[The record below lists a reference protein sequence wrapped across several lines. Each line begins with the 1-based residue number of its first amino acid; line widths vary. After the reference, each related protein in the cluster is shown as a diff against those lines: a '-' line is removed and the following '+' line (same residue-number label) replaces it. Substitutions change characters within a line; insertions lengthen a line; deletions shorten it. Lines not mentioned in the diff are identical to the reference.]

1 MLVNDDLFRKEDCPV
16 SASLSMVAPVL
27 QERFQHQLIGKV
39 KGLVEA
45 LFNTVMKQEQLFF
58 LGCLPYERCPQ
69 RRGRRNGYQHRCL
82 ESRWGTLQLRIP
94 RTRETETPFRSVLI
108 DRYRRR
114 RRHLEQLICHLV
126 AAGLSH
132 RKVARLAEELLGVR
146 LSPQS
151 VSAILAQLDEEISRF
166 HRRALCGRYRTVYFD
181 GKHGKSS
188 LPAPRGRR
196 GRGKKKEAVLLVAWG
211 VTHEAKEEL
220 IDYRVVPSESEEHW
234 QEFLTDL
241 EARGLRR
248 EPGEKET
255 LKLMVSDGDG
265 GLEAARLTVYP
276 GVPYQ
281 PCVFHRL
288 QAIAGHLEDRSHRRA
303 LMGEAGDIYRDLRT
317 VPQAWAR
324 LQRWRRRWLSLEPEA
339 VRCFCGDFEATL
351 VYLSLPEVERPRV
364 KTSNPM
370 ERFIKELNRKIK
382 EVGVFPSDR
391 SWDRLTYLT
400 WHYLESGGYP
410 NSSQHHF
417 THNS

>member
-1 MLVNDDLFRKEDCPV
+1 MSV
-16 SASLSMVAPVL
+16 SLSMVAPVL
-27 QERFQHQLIGKV
+27 QDRFQHQLVGKV

-45 LFNTVMKQEQLFF
+45 IFNAIMQQEQLFF

-69 RRGRRNGYQHRCL
+69 RRGHRNGYQHRFL

-94 RTRETETPFRSVLI
+94 RTRGTPVPFRTVLI

-114 RRHLEQLICHLV
+114 QRHLEELICHLV

-132 RKVARLAEELLGVR
+132 RRVARLAEEFLGVQ

-151 VSAILAQLDEEISRF
+151 ISAILAQLDEEIGRF
-166 HRRALCGRYRTVYFD
+166 HRRALQGRYHTVYLD
-181 GKHGKSS
+181 GKHGKSCF
-188 LPAPRGRR
+188 PARRGRR

-211 VTHEAKEEL
+211 VTQQGKEEL
-220 IDYRVVPSESEEHW
+220 IDYRVAPAESQEHW
-234 QEFLTDL
+234 QAFLTDL

-255 LKLMVSDGDG
+255 LKLIVSDGDG
-265 GLEAARLTVYP
+265 GLEAARLMVYP
-276 GVPYQ
+276 RVPYQ

-303 LMGEAGDIYRDLRT
+303 LMGEAADIYRDLRT
-317 VPQAWAR
+317 APQARAR
-324 LQRWRRRWLSLEPEA
+324 LECWRRRWLPVEPEA
-339 VRCFCGDFEATL
+339 VRCFCADFEATL
-351 VYLSLPEVERPRV
+351 VYLSLPEGDRPRV
-364 KTSNPM
+364 KTSNPI

-382 EVGVFPSDR
+382 EVGVFPSNR
-391 SWDRLTYLT
+391 SWDRMTYLT
-400 WHYLESGGYP
+400 WHYLQSGGYP
-410 NSSQHHF
+410 KSSQLHF